1 MKHAL
6 WLTVGLWALLLGS
19 CSKDNPTPNPD
30 PTCPITA
37 LQLPAS
43 DAETPI
49 LAGNTVTIQGQGFT
63 ANDQIWL
70 RPNPTEKAA
79 GDIQA
84 TDVQVVDQGISFTAP
99 ALDGPHT
106 VLLVRRSDEY
116 ALGSLYFSTSSSEST
131 PVRLIAT
138 GLREPDYQLTF
149 YEIDPTS
156 GQTTTLCSIPGTED
170 YDFESPL
177 QLPGL
182 SSLYG
187 ILSDRQ
193 GNAMLSRFDLS
204 DNHFSILDT
213 LTRNSLGV
221 SLGLINQ
228 EVHALIQTDARRMQ
242 LVKIDPTT
250 GALSLVCEIDQID
263 TPEGELYLPKQPFLY
278 DASLQQLYTAL
289 YIYPAGQLDQAYP
302 LRVDLQTQ
310 SAAVLSLQ
318 GSETLYFLQSAAQC
332 LQINSEATTQTST
345 GYRTH
350 VNTFDPVS
358 GLPSTPI
365 FILENIFEACS
376 YDVQNDRLYYLTYP
390 HQSTDDQVYE
400 KETMSIFDLSVG
412 KTTILKN
419 PISETLSTL
428 LVMQP

>member
-1 MKHAL
+1 MDKVFLESESHCYLLHSL
-6 WLTVGLWALLLGS
+6 WLTGGLWALLLGS
-19 CSKDNPTPNPD
+19 CSKDNPNPD
-30 PTCPITA
+30 PTCSITA

-106 VLLVRRSDEY
+106 VLLVRHSDEY

-131 PVRLIAT
+131 PVRLIAM
-138 GLREPDYQLTF
+138 GLREPDYQPTF
-149 YEIDPTS
+149 HENDPTS
-156 GQTTTLCSIPGTED
+156 G
-170 YDFESPL
+170 
-177 QLPGL
+177 
-182 SSLYG
+182 
-187 ILSDRQ
+187 
-193 GNAMLSRFDLS
+193 
-204 DNHFSILDT
+204 H
-213 LTRNSLGV
+213 
-221 SLGLINQ
+221 
-228 EVHALIQTDARRMQ
+228 
-242 LVKIDPTT
+242 
-250 GALSLVCEIDQID
+250 
-263 TPEGELYLPKQPFLY
+263 
-278 DASLQQLYTAL
+278 
-289 YIYPAGQLDQAYP
+289 
-302 LRVDLQTQ
+302 
-310 SAAVLSLQ
+310 
-318 GSETLYFLQSAAQC
+318 
-332 LQINSEATTQTST
+332 
-345 GYRTH
+345 
-350 VNTFDPVS
+350 
-358 GLPSTPI
+358 PSTPI